1 MRSPD
6 SIPEAVRRQQRAA
19 ANPKTS
25 SWLAANAGSG
35 KTHVLAQR
43 VINLLLEGVE
53 PEKILCITFT
63 KAAAANMAKRVF
75 DTLAAWTT
83 YDDATLDK
91 VIHEQLGEVPDA
103 ARRALARRLFA
114 RALETP
120 GGLKVQTIHAFCTQ
134 LLHQFPF
141 EANVAARFTVL
152 DEAEQTQL
160 LERLTL
166 GVLLEGA
173 KDPGGPLGHAL
184 ATAMTAAA
192 DQTFRDVVRDA
203 IGRRDGI
210 ARAVVAAGGVEAA
223 IAVLAATL
231 GLKPGETRDS
241 IELEFF
247 AGSEIPPQQWTAIAV
262 ALAEGGKSDAE
273 QARRFG
279 LLAALPLSDRVESYL
294 DIFCTTTDRK
304 PRKTVVSKSV
314 KDAQLVQRLNAEQSR
329 VCMLLDRL
337 RAAICRDRS
346 AALLTVADAVL
357 RRYHDEKAR
366 RGLLDYEDLID
377 KTLALLTSID
387 AAWVHYKLDL
397 GIDHLLIDE
406 AQDTSSK
413 QWEIVRKLV
422 AEFTAGAGARD
433 VLRTIFAVGDEKQSI
448 YSFQNAAPKEFAAMR
463 RYFERAHAASG
474 LGFVPGRL
482 EHSFRSGV
490 SILAAVDLVFAD
502 IAGSVTSDGD
512 GFPPHI
518 ALADAPP
525 GMVEIW
531 EPIEPDERPEIE
543 GWDAPFDTV
552 SETSPRVKLAQRI
565 AHTVRQLVEARE
577 PVGIDR
583 HAARYG
589 DVLILVRQRGE
600 LFEAIIRALKNE
612 KVEVA
617 GADRLV
623 LTEHIAVM
631 DLIALADALLLPE
644 DDLALATVLR
654 SPLFGFSDEN
664 LFAIAWDR
672 GRLSLRDALTRN
684 SGENRIF
691 READARLHKL
701 AQEAQSKTPFAFYAG
716 LLGPGGARRRFSARL
731 GHEAN
736 DALDEFL
743 NLALDYERRET
754 PSLQGFLAWLRQA
767 RAEVK
772 RDMEIARDEVR
783 VMTVHGAKG
792 LEAPIVILADTMTP
806 PAGPRHPR
814 LLTLGGVA
822 TIWAGRKADDAPAV
836 AAARQD
842 ALAEAEHEYRRLLY
856 VAMTRAADRLI
867 VCGAE
872 GERKRPAGCWY
883 DLIRAPLEP
892 YLVEESAG
900 TETVLRYRKTDIAP
914 AAGTTEPAPQ
924 KPEPHGLPSW
934 LGESA
939 LPETRRAAPLSPS
952 SAFDEDISHAAAP
965 GATAIDRQHALDRG
979 RIVHRL
985 LQSLP
990 DIPPARRI
998 EAAERYLDGPAAKD
1012 FSADER
1018 SAIKQQVFAVIDAK
1032 EFADVFAPGSRAE
1045 VPIVGRIARD
1055 GDEPLCVS
1063 GQVDRLAMVGDAVL
1077 IADYK
1082 SDAAV
1087 PQRLDDVPPAYIAQL
1102 ALYRAVLSRLYPDK
1116 TVRAALIFTSEPML
1130 LEATAASM
1138 DGALRVE
1145 LARDRHATVKVA

>member
-6 SIPEAVRRQQRAA
+6 SIPDAVRRAQRAA
-19 ANPKTS
+19 ANPKAS

-83 YDDATLDK
+83 HDDATLDN

-120 GGLKVQTIHAFCTQ
+120 GGLKVQTIHAFCTR

-166 GVLLEGA
+166 GVLLDGA
-173 KDPGGPLGHAL
+173 KDPGGPLGRAL

-203 IGRRDGI
+203 IGRRDTI
-210 ARAVVAAGGVEAA
+210 ARAVMDAGGVEEA
-223 IAVLAATL
+223 IAALAAAL
-231 GLKPGETRDS
+231 GLKPGETRGS
-241 IELEFF
+241 IEQEFI
-247 AGSEIPPQQWTAIAV
+247 AGSEIPPQQWTAIAA
-262 ALAEGGKSDAE
+262 ALAQGGKNDAE
-273 QARRFG
+273 QARRFR
-279 LLAALPLSDRVESYL
+279 LLASLPLSDQVETYL

-304 PRKTVVSKSV
+304 PRKTVASKSV
-314 KDAQLVQRLNAEQSR
+314 KDTQLVERLNAEQPR
-329 VCMLLDRL
+329 VCQLLDRL
-337 RAAICRDRS
+337 RAAICCERS
-346 AALLTVADAVL
+346 VALLTVADAVL

-366 RGLLDYEDLID
+366 RGLLDYDDLID

-413 QWEIVRKLV
+413 QWQIVRNLV

-433 VLRTIFAVGDEKQSI
+433 VFRSIFAVGDEKQSI
-448 YSFQNAAPKEFAAMR
+448 YSFQNAAPKEFATMR
-463 RYFERAHAASG
+463 RYFERAHSASG
-474 LGFVPGRL
+474 LAFLPGRL

-490 SILAAVDLVFAD
+490 SILAAVDLVFAE
-502 IAGSVTSDGD
+502 IAGSVTSDSD

-518 ALADAPP
+518 ALPGAPP

-565 AHTVRQLVEARE
+565 AHTVRQLVDARE
-577 PVGIDR
+577 PVGADR
-583 HAARYG
+583 RAVRYG
-589 DVLILVRQRGE
+589 DVLVLVRQRGE

-612 KVEVA
+612 RVEVA

-631 DLIALADALLLPE
+631 DLIALAQALLLPE

-654 SPLFGFSDEN
+654 SPLFGFSDED
-664 LFAIAWDR
+664 LFAIAWER
-672 GRLSLRDALTRN
+672 GRLSLRDALKRK
-684 SGENRIF
+684 SGANNIF
-691 READARLHKL
+691 RNADARLHKL
-701 AQEAQSKTPFAFYAG
+701 AQEAQRKAPFAFYAG
-716 LLGPGGARRRFSARL
+716 LLGPDGGRRRFQARL

-814 LLTLGGVA
+814 LLTIGDTG

-836 AAARQD
+836 AAARQV

-872 GERKRPAGCWY
+872 GERRRPAACWY

-892 YLVEESAG
+892 FLVQESSG
-900 TETVLRYRKTDIAP
+900 TETVSRYRKANDVAAVP
-914 AAGTTEPAPQ
+914 AAPQPAPQ
-924 KPEPHGLPSW
+924 KSQSHALPSW
-934 LGESA
+934 LRQA
-939 LPETRRAAPLSPS
+939 APPDARRAAPLSPS
-952 SAFDEDISHAAAP
+952 SAFDEEIGRAVAA

-979 RIVHRL
+979 RIMHRL

-990 DIPPARRI
+990 DIPSPRRMA
-998 EAAERYLDGPAAKD
+998 AAEHYLAGAATD
-1012 FSADER
+1012 FSAAEQGEIVR
-1018 SAIKQQVFAVIDAK
+1018 QISAILDTP
-1032 EFADVFAPGSRAE
+1032 EFAELFAPGSRAE
-1045 VPIVGRIARD
+1045 VPIVGRLARVD
-1055 GDEPLCVS
+1055 GGAQRVP
-1063 GQVDRLAMVGDAVL
+1063 GQVDRLVVTDNAVL
-1077 IADYK
+1077 IGDYK
-1082 SDAAV
+1082 TDGVV
-1087 PQRLDDVPPAYIAQL
+1087 PRGLDEVPSAYIAQL
-1102 ALYRAVLSRLYPDK
+1102 ALYRAVLARLYPDK
-1116 TVRAALIFTSEPML
+1116 AVRAALIFTAAPVLIEIPAET
-1130 LEATAASM
+1130 LEAK
-1138 DGALRVE
+1138 LRE
-1145 LARDRHATVKVA
+1145 ILTNRQIS